1 LLFYIENFF
10 TFIKNHTIMGK
21 TVGNLLLERRKELK
35 MTQPYLA
42 ELAGVSINTLYKI
55 ERNEGNP
62 TLEVLRRIG
71 LILGLEVTFKL
82 AESNEDNL

>member
-1 LLFYIENFF
+1 
-10 TFIKNHTIMGK
+10 MGK
-21 TVGNLLLERRKELK
+21 TVGDLLLERRKELK

-82 AESNEDNL
+82 AELNEGNL

>member
-1 LLFYIENFF
+1 
-10 TFIKNHTIMGK
+10 MVK
-21 TVGNLLLERRKELK
+21 TVGDLLLERRKELK

>member
-1 LLFYIENFF
+1 MFCGEKFFNFNE
-10 TFIKNHTIMGK
+10 NHTIMGK
-21 TVGNLLLERRKELK
+21 TVGDLLLERRKELK

-82 AESNEDNL
+82 AELNEGNL